1 VPGWAVGATRTSG
14 GGSADAATPV
24 PNGTMHA
31 VPIPAGSTSVRL
43 TLPMAVRVEA
53 EQAGGVS
60 VRHLLSAREGWPF
73 PTASR

>member
-1 VPGWAVGATRTSG
+1 MWVELSLCQVWTELSLCQ
-14 GGSADAATPV
+14 V

-60 VRHLLSAREGWPF
+60 VRRPLLSAREG
-73 PTASR
+73 